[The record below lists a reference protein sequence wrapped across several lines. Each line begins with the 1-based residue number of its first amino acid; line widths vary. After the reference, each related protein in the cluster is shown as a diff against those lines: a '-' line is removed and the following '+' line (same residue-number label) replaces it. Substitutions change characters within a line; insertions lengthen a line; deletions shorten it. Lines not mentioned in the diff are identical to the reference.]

1 MLDPLLHLGVVGL
14 AVPLPLF
21 PLLISREPNM
31 TGVDGGGIVRVSAL
45 SVRLRGGSA
54 GLLRLLCPLLA
65 LVTLYST
72 DTGRIGRP

>member
-1 MLDPLLHLGVVGL
+1 MLNPLLHLGVVGL

-45 SVRLRGGSA
+45 SVRLRGVQQA
-54 GLLRLLCPLLA
+54 FCA
-65 LVTLYST
+65 LFVHYWH
-72 DTGRIGRP
+72 